1 MHNVTLAEKVK
12 NDLKRLLEADYLG
25 DAWKQEKHLYIRTSS
40 DHVEEVAEHITKRLD
55 GRLIHVSAVDYGWDG
70 VDVVYHYAF
79 DHIEKHFHVN
89 VKVRVPVDKPEIP
102 SVTAAAPQA
111 SWSEREMMDLTA
123 VRFAGHPD
131 PRHLWLPSEWPEA
144 VESGRFDEKEI
155 LGRTDKTPEVLRQER
170 GEWIPLAITP
180 KAAEASLVLL
190 GPYHPLLIESAYFRL
205 KVDGEDVV
213 DADIKVGWNHRGI
226 MKLFESRSYGR
237 GAFLAEKI
245 CGICNVCHTTAY
257 LNAVET
263 LMQVEV
269 PERARYIRTLMA
281 ELERIHSHLLW
292 LGVAGDLIGFRTLF
306 MLAWRTREHV
316 LDALELVSGS
326 RRSHDMNLVGGVR
339 TDIPEE
345 IVRKVE
351 EKLKIVRSETR
362 KLIDIVYDHPV
373 MRKRLE
379 DIGVLDTDT
388 AKSAGA
394 VGPTARGSNWK
405 IDVRWSDPYA
415 AYGREYL
422 TWDVVVEGGKDAWA
436 RTLVRLRELLVSV
449 DLCKQCLDALKR
461 VGGLLQA
468 EVREPNL
475 EEAVGK
481 AEAPRGELFYYI
493 VSDGTNI
500 PYSVRIRTP
509 SYRNNAILPHML
521 KGYTIADAPIIIGSI
536 DPCYSCT
543 DRKVM
548 VEEAGNGKTQLLT
561 VMDIARRY
569 KRH

>member
-1 MHNVTLAEKVK
+1 M
-12 NDLKRLLEADYLG
+12 NDLRRLLGADYLG

-40 DHVEEVAEHITKRLD
+40 NHVEEVAEHITKRLD
-55 GRLIHVSAVDYGWDG
+55 GRLIHLSAVDYGWDG
-70 VDVVYHYAF
+70 IDVVYHYAF
-79 DHIEKHFHVN
+79 DHIERHFHVN
-89 VKVRVPVDKPEIP
+89 VKVRVPADRPELP

-111 SWSEREMMDLTA
+111 SWSEREMMDMTA
-123 VRFAGHPD
+123 VRFTSHPD
-131 PRHLWLPSEWPEA
+131 PRHLWLPSEWPET
-144 VESGRFDEKEI
+144 VESGKFDEKEV
-155 LGRTDKTPEVLRQER
+155 LGRTDKTPEVLRRER

-180 KAAEASLVLL
+180 KAAEASLILL

-226 MKLFESRSYGR
+226 MKLFESRSYSR

-292 LGVAGDLIGFRTLF
+292 LGVAGDLIGFKTLF

-316 LDALELVSGS
+316 LDALELISGS

-345 IVRKVE
+345 IVPKIE
-351 EKLKIVRSETR
+351 ERLKIVKSETR
-362 KLIDIVYDHPV
+362 KLIDIVHDHPV
-373 MRKRLE
+373 ARKRLD

-394 VGPTARGSNWK
+394 VGPTARGSDWK

-415 AYGREYL
+415 AYGTEYL

-461 VGGLLQA
+461 TGGLLQA

-475 EEAVGK
+475 EEAIGK

-543 DRKVM
+543 DRKVV
-548 VEEAGNGKTQLLT
+548 VEEAATGKTQLLT
-561 VMDIARRY
+561 VGNIHRKYR
-569 KRH
+569 KR